1 VELDGRAEVIRLS
14 DAQASEA
21 VLDPAKGLRLLCD
34 AIERTMAK
42 NKGRP
47 RSAALLAASIDNMQ
61 SVRDLFGPST
71 VDPVFVGLAGRIR
84 ECLRASDVV
93 ARLADDQVGIVLPY
107 FRFNGA
113 SVALKRI
120 LALRSKPVTTPSGS
134 VDLKLSLATVL
145 FPDENLTPA
154 DVITRAQATLA
165 YNQTR
170 NGDELELMRSMR
182 ERVTSLRRA

>member
-1 VELDGRAEVIRLS
+1 MELDGRAEVVRLS

-42 NKGRP
+42 NRGRP

-71 VDPVFVGLAGRIR
+71 IDPVFGGANTRVPARQRCRCAAGRGSSR
-84 ECLRASDVV
+84 YCPAL
-93 ARLADDQVGIVLPY
+93 LP
-107 FRFNGA
+107 FQWRICR
-113 SVALKRI
+113 LKRI
-120 LALRSKPVTTPSGS
+120 LALRSKPVTTPHGEID
-134 VDLKLSLATVL
+134 VKLSLATVL

-170 NGDELELMRSMR
+170 NGDELELTRSMR
-182 ERVTSLRRA
+182 ERVRSLRRA